1 MTNNLTKLR
10 IDEISV
16 VDDGANPGT
25 EMLIAKRNADLHKRF
40 EDDPAALLDLIKR
53 ADAGDRAAQDEWHA
67 YKGAPPLTAP
77 APQPRAVY
85 EGYRAIEKQG
95 QALRAADPALT
106 PEQAF
111 TKAFEAA
118 APELRTLA
126 KSWADDV
133 DDDLF
138 DPADFDDSTPD
149 EDEAQDAARRVARAG
164 PWHPKMR
171 RARVRK
177 CARERWVDK
186 VVGIMDRSGCGVAEA
201 HAKAATLHPKLLAK
215 AISDPV
221 IQKVVT

>member
-1 MTNNLTKLR
+1 MTNKLTKLR

-16 VDDGANPGT
+16 VDGANPGT
-25 EMLIAKRNADLHKRF
+25 EMLIAKRNADLHRRF

-53 ADAGDRAAQDEWHA
+53 ADGGDRAAQDEWHS
-67 YKGAPPLTAP
+67 YKGAPQLPEP
-77 APQPRAVY
+77 PQPRAVY
-85 EGYRAIEKQG
+85 EGYRAIEKRG
-95 QALRAADPALT
+95 QALRGADPALT

-111 TKAFEAA
+111 TKAFEGA

-126 KSWADDV
+126 KGWADHV
-133 DDDLF
+133 DDDLC

-164 PWHPKMR
+164 PWQPKMR

-186 VVGIMDRSGCGVAEA
+186 VVDIMDGSGCGVAEA

-215 AISDPV
+215 AICDPV
-221 IQKVVT
+221 IQKVIT